1 MLWKKFLPY
10 TLQNA
15 VGNYLSTHSMDI
27 TDKILSDIGGLGSNW
42 SPVER
47 IAHNFHTV
55 FENQIAYK
63 LYSLPHKCV
72 HQWAYIIPS
81 LILKFCGKDWSTI
94 RWYFPGW
101 WAWGL
106 CLFKLYVFVYS
117 VSMWLFFAHHYFR
130 QEKKG
135 KERKERQ
142 QEQKEW
148 GDKQRT
154 GWRTKP
160 DNKIQCWMPP
170 VLELLLNLKN

>member
-10 TLQNA
+10 TPQNA

-72 HQWAYIIPS
+72 HQ
-81 LILKFCGKDWSTI
+81 
-94 RWYFPGW
+94 
-101 WAWGL
+101 
-106 CLFKLYVFVYS
+106 
-117 VSMWLFFAHHYFR
+117 
-130 QEKKG
+130 
-135 KERKERQ
+135 
-142 QEQKEW
+142 
-148 GDKQRT
+148 
-154 GWRTKP
+154 
-160 DNKIQCWMPP
+160 
-170 VLELLLNLKN
+170 